1 MQKILTHILIGTV
14 FLLTV
19 LPLIVFNGLFFP
31 FITSKAFLFR
41 ILVETGL
48 ISLFVLA
55 LADKRYIPRITPI
68 TIFFGLFVIVM
79 LVADLL
85 GSNVIRSIWSNF
97 ERMEGWITLV
107 HLFGAFLLF
116 ERVLSVSDLW
126 KRWIQISLGVSVL
139 VGIHGVM
146 QLAGLASIHQGTVR
160 LDANFGNATY
170 LAVYTLFHVFF
181 AGWLLFTSKSI
192 QLRVL
197 YGAIGVLN
205 IAMLYFT
212 STRGALLGLV
222 FGVGM
227 SLLVYAVLSRSKKIL
242 AVFLGISIAAVL
254 SFGVLVA
261 YKDTSFVASNGTL
274 VRIAD
279 ISLEAGET
287 RFAIWGIAREGFMEH
302 PILGWGQGNFNLI
315 FSKYYKPFLYDQE
328 PWFDRAHNVYFD
340 WLVAGGLLGLGSYL
354 LLFGSLVYF
363 LFRGRF
369 SIIEKSIGIG
379 LLTGYAINNIFVFDN
394 LLSYLFFVFIA
405 AWISSRV
412 VREYKIPRITLPK
425 DVARSLIVI
434 AGLFVMYI
442 VNVPALNANGAL
454 LRALSPQ
461 YAISERQVFFKE
473 ALSYNSFGSQE
484 IREQMVQ
491 FALSAVRQ
499 ADVPVETKIAL
510 LVDAAIEIEKQAAYM
525 PESARVHLLYGLML
539 RLLGNNELAY
549 EVLSHARDVAPHKQ
563 SVLIEFAF
571 AAEFSGRAEEALSVF
586 KTAYE
591 LDTSYDRVRVLY
603 EEAEN
608 RLGG

>member
-1 MQKILTHILIGTV
+1 
-14 FLLTV
+14 
-19 LPLIVFNGLFFP
+19 
-31 FITSKAFLFR
+31 
-41 ILVETGL
+41 
-48 ISLFVLA
+48 
-55 LADKRYIPRITPI
+55 
-68 TIFFGLFVIVM
+68 
-79 LVADLL
+79 
-85 GSNVIRSIWSNF
+85 
-97 ERMEGWITLV
+97 
-107 HLFGAFLLF
+107 
-116 ERVLSVSDLW
+116 
-126 KRWIQISLGVSVL
+126 
-139 VGIHGVM
+139 
-146 QLAGLASIHQGTVR
+146 
-160 LDANFGNATY
+160 
-170 LAVYTLFHVFF
+170 
-181 AGWLLFTSKSI
+181 
-192 QLRVL
+192 
-197 YGAIGVLN
+197 
-205 IAMLYFT
+205 
-212 STRGALLGLV
+212 
-222 FGVGM
+222 
-227 SLLVYAVLSRSKKIL
+227 
-242 AVFLGISIAAVL
+242 
-254 SFGVLVA
+254 
-261 YKDTSFVASNGTL
+261 
-274 VRIAD
+274 
-279 ISLEAGET
+279 
-287 RFAIWGIAREGFMEH
+287 
-302 PILGWGQGNFNLI
+302 
-315 FSKYYKPFLYDQE
+315 
-328 PWFDRAHNVYFD
+328 
-340 WLVAGGLLGLGSYL
+340 
-354 LLFGSLVYF
+354 LVYF